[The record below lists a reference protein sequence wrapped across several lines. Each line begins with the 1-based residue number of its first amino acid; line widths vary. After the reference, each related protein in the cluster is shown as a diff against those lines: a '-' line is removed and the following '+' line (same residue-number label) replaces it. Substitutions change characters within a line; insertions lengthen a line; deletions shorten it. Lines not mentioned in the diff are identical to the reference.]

1 MEYDQQTKAVLDDL
15 EYLFKLSVSHQ
26 KLASAIRAK
35 ELIARITGVLV
46 VGKKPEPKVM
56 HLSQLSDEQ
65 IDLFISEAKENAK
78 ILTTNNN

>member
-1 MEYDQQTKAVLDDL
+1 MEYDQQTKEVLDDL

-46 VGKKPEPKVM
+46 VGKKPEPRIL
-56 HLSQLSDEQ
+56 HLDQLSDEQ
-65 IDLFISEAKENAK
+65 IDVLISEAKEKAGS
-78 ILTTNNN
+78 LQDP

>member
-46 VGKKPEPKVM
+46 VGKKPEPKTI
-56 HLSQLSDEQ
+56 HLNQLTDEQ
-65 IDLFISEAKENAK
+65 IELLILEAKENTK
-78 ILTTNNN
+78 FIPS